1 MVVFV
6 FINPS
11 NHHGFNLLSEIIRLI
26 VQVQLKLQAE
36 YSPALDWPSQM
47 QGNTIKELSMRE
59 YYSRMVLQW
68 RSTSD

>member
-6 FINPS
+6 FINTS

-36 YSPALDWPSQM
+36 YSPALDWPSPR
-47 QGNTIKELSMRE
+47 RE
-59 YYSRMVLQW
+59 YNGGAKHEMVLQW
-68 RSTSD
+68 RSTNDCHNKF